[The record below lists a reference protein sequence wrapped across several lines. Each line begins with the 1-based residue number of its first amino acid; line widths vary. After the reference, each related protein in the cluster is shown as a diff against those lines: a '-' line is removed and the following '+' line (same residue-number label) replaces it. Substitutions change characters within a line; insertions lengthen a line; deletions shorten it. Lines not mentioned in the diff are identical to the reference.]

1 MVCCLVRDPASAP
14 AARGALEQIAR
25 ASSSRVTPCGE
36 SAVVFDVAGLSRVC
50 GPPDV
55 MAREVTAQAQA
66 CGLTV
71 RLAIAGTMTAAWVLA
86 HARAGATVVSPGGEA
101 AALAPL
107 PIGWLVSVIDLDR
120 AASTHVATGEGV
132 SPLRRGRRAGG
143 HHYRMA
149 PAPSAVTRTGQPS
162 SAERSPGGP
171 ERGPDVSP
179 GRSRGADPE
188 WTRRLTTYRERLA
201 TFERWGIRTCAD
213 LAVLSRPDIHARMG
227 PAGVRLH
234 QAACG
239 EDVAPLVPTGDARV
253 FADRV
258 ELEWPIEGL
267 EPLSFVLAR
276 QCERLSAELERADRG
291 AVALYTTLTL
301 VTRASHA
308 RVLALPA
315 PMRDAKV
322 LRTLILLDLESHPPP
337 AAIDAVDL
345 RLDVTPGRI
354 VQGSLLAR
362 AVPSP
367 EQVSTLMAR
376 LTALCGDGRVG
387 APVLLDTHDGRQCAI
402 KPFRAPPE
410 TMRAGGAA
418 AVAEVAPDE
427 RTVPAAPHL
436 RRLRLPIAARVT
448 TAHGVPARVVMSSHA
463 GTGGDVRA
471 CAGPWRTSGAW
482 WDLQKTGAWDR
493 DEWDVELTDGAVYRL
508 VRHRGTGTWEID
520 GIFD

>member
-1 MVCCLVRDPASAP
+1 MVCCLVRDAASAS
-14 AARGALEQIAR
+14 AARGMLEQIAR
-25 ASSSRVTPCGE
+25 ASSPRVTPCGD

-55 MAREVTAQAQA
+55 IAREVTAQAEA
-66 CGLTV
+66 CGLTI
-71 RLAIAGTMTAAWVLA
+71 RLAIADTMTAAWVLA
-86 HARAGATVVSPGGEA
+86 HARPGTTVVPAGAQA

-107 PIGWLVSVIDLDR
+107 PIGWLLSVIDLDR
-120 AASTHVATGEGV
+120 ATSTYVATGGM
-132 SPLRRGRRAGG
+132 SPIRRGRRAGG
-143 HHYRMA
+143 RHYRMA
-149 PAPSAVTRTGQPS
+149 PAPAAAVPVPAVQPS
-162 SAERSPGGP
+162 GIERPQG
-171 ERGPDVSP
+171 DVSP
-179 GRSRGADPE
+179 GRSRGAEAE
-188 WTRRLTTYRERLA
+188 WTQRLKTCRERLA

-213 LAVLSRPDIHARMG
+213 LGSLPRADVHARMG
-227 PAGVRLH
+227 AAGVRLH
-234 QAACG
+234 QAAVG
-239 EDVAPLVPTGDARV
+239 EDVSPLVPADQARV

-276 QCERLSAELERADRG
+276 QCERLSAELERADRA
-291 AVALYTTLTL
+291 AVVLHTTLTL

-308 RVLALPA
+308 RMLALPA
-315 PMRDAKV
+315 PMRDARV

-345 RLDVTPGRI
+345 RLEVTPGRI

-402 KPFRAPPE
+402 KPFRVPPD
-410 TMRAGGAA
+410 TMRAAA
-418 AVAEVAPDE
+418 SAAIAEDE
-427 RTVPAAPHL
+427 RAGRAAPYL

-448 TAHGVPARVVMSSHA
+448 TAHGAPVRVVLSHT
-463 GTGGDVRA
+463 GGGDVRA

-482 WDLQKTGAWDR
+482 WDLRKTATWDR

-508 VRHRGTGTWEID
+508 VRHRDTGRWEVD

>member
-1 MVCCLVRDPASAP
+1 MVCCLVRDPESRPAP
-14 AARGALEQIAR
+14 RGALEQIAR
-25 ASSSRVTPCGE
+25 ASSPRVTPCGE

-50 GPPDV
+50 GPPGEI
-55 MAREVTAQAQA
+55 ARAVNAQAAA

-86 HARAGATVVSPGGEA
+86 HARSGVTVVSPGSEA
-101 AALAPL
+101 ATLGPL
-107 PIGWLVSVIDLDR
+107 PIAWLLSIIDLDR
-120 AASTHVATGEGV
+120 VSSSQVTTEGV
-132 SPLRRGRRAGG
+132 FPLRRGRRAGG
-143 HHYRMA
+143 HYRMA
-149 PAPSAVTRTGQPS
+149 PPPSAVGQ
-162 SAERSPGGP
+162 APGGD
-171 ERGPDVSP
+171 RGPQAGGGPQAESP
-179 GRSRGADPE
+179 APPRQPDLD
-188 WTRRLTTYRERLA
+188 WTRCLTTYRERLA

-213 LAVLSRPDIHARMG
+213 LAALPRADIHARMG

-234 QAACG
+234 RAACG
-239 EDVAPLVPTGDARV
+239 EDVAPLAPADEVRV

-291 AVALYTTLTL
+291 AVALHTTLTL
-301 VTRASHA
+301 VTRTSHV
-308 RVLALPA
+308 RVLTLPA

-322 LRTLILLDLESHPPP
+322 LRTLILLDLETYPPP
-337 AAIDAVDL
+337 AAIDAVEV

-362 AVPSP
+362 AIPSP

-402 KPFRAPPE
+402 KPFRAPAE
-410 TMRAGGAA
+410 TMRPATTSASLDAISGTE
-418 AVAEVAPDE
+418 AVPV
-427 RTVPAAPHL
+427 APHL

-448 TAHGVPARVVMSSHA
+448 TAHGAPVRVVLSSLT

-482 WDLQKTGAWDR
+482 WDLQKTATWDR
-493 DEWDVELTDGAVYRL
+493 DEWDVELIDGAVYRL
-508 VRHRGTGTWEID
+508 VRHRETGQWEID